1 MLCAPE
7 QDLRGGVT
15 TQQERLAKE
24 ARAVEI
30 SDHGGDSACW
40 AHLLCPECGAIS
52 SEGHHRGCESEQVR
66 VSNGS
71 VAMDQALTASMSTD
85 RMVTSATQRPG
96 YVCTRF

>member
-24 ARAVEI
+24 ARAAEI

-52 SEGHHRGCESEQVR
+52 SEGDHRGCESEQVR

-71 VAMDQALTASMSTD
+71 VANGPSVDGIDECGSHGLSSKCG
-85 RMVTSATQRPG
+85 R
-96 YVCTRF
+96 